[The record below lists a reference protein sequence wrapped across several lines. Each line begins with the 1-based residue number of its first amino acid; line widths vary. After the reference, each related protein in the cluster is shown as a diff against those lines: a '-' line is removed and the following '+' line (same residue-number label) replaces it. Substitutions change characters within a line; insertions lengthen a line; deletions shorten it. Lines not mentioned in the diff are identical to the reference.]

1 MEEFFRQGD
10 CERSLNL
17 PISFLCDRHSV
28 QIPASQRGMCVHTY
42 VLYGG
47 EVSVCMYTLQS
58 FYH

>member
-28 QIPASQRGMCVHTY
+28 QIPASQRGTY
-42 VLYGG
+42 VRTYALYGG
-47 EVSVCMYTLQS
+47 EVSVCMYTLQL
-58 FYH
+58 YH